1 MADMSETYVVHTA
14 TVVCTHGMRA
24 SCAVLDNTH
33 GVYLRQQPQMTVKDS
48 SGKKNL
54 VCFGG
59 CYSMKNPD
67 TKAEAERIQRE
78 VDEECPD
85 TFLDKVL
92 NWFIGDDEEL
102 ETQEAQEGVPRVV
115 GRCTPKIP
123 PEDVWDN
130 GKETVKTKGMTPLLV
145 GAKLHCIY
153 GGEIEIVDSGQIPGE
168 G

>member
-1 MADMSETYVVHTA
+1 
-14 TVVCTHGMRA
+14 
-24 SCAVLDNTH
+24 
-33 GVYLRQQPQMTVKDS
+33 
-48 SGKKNL
+48 
-54 VCFGG
+54 
-59 CYSMKNPD
+59 MKNPD

-130 GKETVKTKGMTPLLV
+130 GKETVKTK
-145 GAKLHCIY
+145 
-153 GGEIEIVDSGQIPGE
+153 E
-168 G
+168 